1 MNRYRQEEFKLLE
14 INENEVI
21 EVFEW
26 LFQDSR
32 LVRELNKYMKT
43 KSIGN
48 LISSETSSDMEELF
62 EEEQKMRKK
71 ERIEKNK
78 KGAQKKILYSGL

>member
-1 MNRYRQEEFKLLE
+1 M
-14 INENEVI
+14 
-21 EVFEW
+21 FEW